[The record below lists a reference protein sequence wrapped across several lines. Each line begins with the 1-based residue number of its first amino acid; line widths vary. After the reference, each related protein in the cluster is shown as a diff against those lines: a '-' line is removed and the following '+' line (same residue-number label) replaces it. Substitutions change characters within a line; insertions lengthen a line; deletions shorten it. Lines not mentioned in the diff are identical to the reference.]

1 MAGISLGENTHFILP
16 DRFRDP
22 YLFEEVID
30 CKDDILT
37 GSSALDCSKMA
48 FIEPY
53 SMLSL
58 IILGRLYLKSRGER
72 LKLINIPVPIHQYLH
87 RMDFFE
93 TGVFISE
100 GRLSEKLLY
109 KRSNFSRSVIEI
121 IEIPNKERESIK
133 VIRKVIALFRK
144 RSSYILKYWM
154 TDNIMEYF
162 VTVISELCQN
172 IYEHSLDS
180 GYLAMQTYTMGKENI
195 VRLVISDAGIGMK
208 KSFENTRNISYN
220 STAEL
225 IERAV
230 TTPISSKREF
240 GYGLCQ
246 VNSIIKMLRGIIF
259 IRSDNAYVMSL
270 YHKKNPGSSFMFLKN
285 DLNDFVGTQVSITLL
300 S

>member
-1 MAGISLGENTHFILP
+1 MEHSVDGSEIITLP

-22 YLFEEVID
+22 YYFEEVID
-30 CKDDILT
+30 CKEEIIT
-37 GSSALDCSKMA
+37 RSSSLDCSKIA

-53 SMLSL
+53 SMISL
-58 IILGRLYLKSRGER
+58 LLIGKIFLRNRGER
-72 LKLINIPVPIHQYLH
+72 LKLVNIPIPVHQYLH

-93 TGVFISE
+93 SGLFMDEEI
-100 GRLSEKLLY
+100 LSEKLLY

-121 IEIPNKERESIK
+121 TEIPNKERESIK

-180 GYLAMQTYTMGKENI
+180 GYLAMQTYLMGKENI
-195 VRLVISDAGIGMK
+195 VRLVISDSGIGIR
-208 KSFENTRNISYN
+208 KSFENNRNVNYG
-220 STAEL
+220 TMAEL
-225 IERAV
+225 IEQSL

-246 VNSIIKMLRGIIF
+246 VNSIVKMLKGIIF
-259 IRSDNAYVMSL
+259 IRSDGAYVTSL
-270 YHKKNPGSSFMFLKN
+270 YHKKNPGSSVMFLKN
-285 DLNDFVGTQVSITLL
+285 DLSEFNGTQISITLL